1 MDYIIRE
8 IAKSMDLDP
17 DKLVNNMGDA
27 AVQAEILKKFQAE
40 NPEPPKPQA
49 GPPQAGPQKPPAGA
63 QVQDTQGSGGG
74 TIGTGSVPTPGEQ
87 GFSAN
92 KGPMQ

>member
-17 DKLVNNMGDA
+17 DKLVNSLPDA

-40 NPEPPKPQA
+40 NPPPPQ
-49 GPPQAGPQKPPAGA
+49 PQAGPQKPPAGA
-63 QVQDTQGSGGG
+63 QAQDTQGSGGG
-74 TIGTGSVPTPGEQ
+74 TVGTGSVPTPGEQ